1 MAFIY
6 KQPPQHVT
14 LPANVPRELQ
24 DLPNNN
30 VEEKNDLILLKIPL
44 GLKDLLRVFLDK
56 QAHIFAQ
63 HLEYDH
69 VINLKKGK

>member
-1 MAFIY
+1 MY

-30 VEEKNDLILLKIPL
+30 AEDKNDLALLKIPL
-44 GLKDLLRVFLDK
+44 GLRDLLRVFL
-56 QAHIFAQ
+56 
-63 HLEYDH
+63 
-69 VINLKKGK
+69 GR